1 MGTRERWVDDEE
13 AEANGRVAAAV
24 LKSVRDTPGVIVS
37 GKPHRWTSVVIHL
50 QYRIPPFRREMS
62 ESERFRRRRLD

>member
-50 QYRIPPFRREMS
+50 QYRIPPSDEKCQNPNAS
-62 ESERFRRRRLD
+62 ENEG